1 MSLPIPSLKY
11 IKCPCSSSIMFTA
24 ELSGEASG
32 VVSSEGVQTR
42 EAVPRGAENK
52 DGKLMVST

>member
-1 MSLPIPSLKY
+1 MILPIPPLKC
-11 IKCPCSSSIMFTA
+11 IKFPCSSSIIFNA
-24 ELSGEASG
+24 ELSGEASV

-52 DGKLMVST
+52 DGKLMVRT